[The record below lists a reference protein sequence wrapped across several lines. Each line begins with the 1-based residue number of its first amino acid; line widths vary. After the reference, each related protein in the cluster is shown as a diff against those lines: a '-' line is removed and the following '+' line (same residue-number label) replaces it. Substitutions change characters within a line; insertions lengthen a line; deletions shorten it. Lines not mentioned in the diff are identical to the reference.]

1 MDQKFYEKSTKI
13 DIPPPMKIMENGTPF
28 FHIVVDDGLYDGTL
42 EVDVPYFVHVV
53 ENGRLL
59 VENQG
64 QNLDDQKMYLWQL
77 SEKMDQKFYQKLRKI
92 DIPPP
97 MKIVENG
104 TFFID
109 HGLCDGVNRNYV
121 PYFVDV
127 VENGDVLVENQGQ
140 NLGDQKILIIG
151 ISST

>member
-1 MDQKFYEKSTKI
+1 MVGSMCYHFVCI
-13 DIPPPMKIMENGTPF
+13 
-28 FHIVVDDGLYDGTL
+28 VDDGLYDGTL

-77 SEKMDQKFYQKLRKI
+77 SEKMDQKFYEKLRKI

-104 TFFID
+104 TFFIN
-109 HGLCDGVNRNYV
+109 HGLYDGTLEIGV
-121 PYFVDV
+121 PNFYDI
-127 VENGDVLVENQGQ
+127 VENDRKSRICRQNMERKFCNDMSPLHLNAAVLAFE
-140 NLGDQKILIIG
+140 
-151 ISST
+151 